1 MTSCGDLRILFRA
14 AAGPRRGFG
23 HLVRCRSLACALGVR
38 PLVALRGSR
47 RVMDTAV
54 ALGCDVVHGSAARLL
69 SHLRP
74 DVLVVDDPI
83 AADAGR
89 WIRAARRVGSLVV
102 SIHDL
107 GLGCLDA
114 DLVVDGSITNHAR
127 ARNSLTLAGPKYA
140 VLDPSLAQRGVR
152 LPASA
157 AGFGEARRSA
167 RGARRRQP
175 DEDERDPYSVLVAL
189 GGGPRA
195 ELANDIA
202 EAIVESNPQARVR
215 IAGGF
220 VGIPREEAVR
230 IAWIGP
236 RRSLNAEM
244 TGASVAVVGGGVSL
258 SEACAHGVA
267 AVGVPVVAAQ
277 RPTVTAFVQRGAARG
292 VTRGRVTGRSVAA
305 ECAELLT
312 DDAMRRHV
320 ARMGRKLIDGRGAF
334 RVAAAVSRLAQVAG
348 AR

>member
-14 AAGPRRGFG
+14 AAGPRRGYG
-23 HLVRCRSLACALGVR
+23 HLVRCRSLARALGVR
-38 PLVALRGSR
+38 PLVALRGGR

-54 ALGCDVVHGSAARLL
+54 ALGCDVVSGSAARVL
-69 SHLRP
+69 SRLRP

-83 AADAGR
+83 AVDARG
-89 WIRAARRVGSLVV
+89 WIRVARRIECLVV

-114 DLVVDGSITNHAR
+114 DLVVDGTITNHAR
-127 ARNSLTLAGPKYA
+127 ARNGLTLAGPKHA
-140 VLDPSLAQRGVR
+140 VLDPSLSRHSVR
-152 LPASA
+152 L
-157 AGFGEARRSA
+157 
-167 RGARRRQP
+167 QP
-175 DEDERDPYSVLVAL
+175 DEDEDERDPYSVLVAL

-220 VGIPREEAVR
+220 EGLPRDDAAR

-236 RRSLNAEM
+236 TRNLNTEM
-244 TGASVAVVGGGVSL
+244 ARASIAVVGGGVSL
-258 SEACAHGVA
+258 YETCAHGVA
-267 AVGVPVVAAQ
+267 AVGVPVVTAR
-277 RPTVTAFVQRGAARG
+277 RPTVTASVKRGVARG
-292 VTRGRVTGRSVAA
+292 VTRGRVTAKSVPD

-312 DDAMRRHV
+312 DDAMRRHM

-334 RVAAAVSRLAQVAG
+334 RVAAAQASGVRVSSAVRRAAPH
-348 AR
+348 RRR